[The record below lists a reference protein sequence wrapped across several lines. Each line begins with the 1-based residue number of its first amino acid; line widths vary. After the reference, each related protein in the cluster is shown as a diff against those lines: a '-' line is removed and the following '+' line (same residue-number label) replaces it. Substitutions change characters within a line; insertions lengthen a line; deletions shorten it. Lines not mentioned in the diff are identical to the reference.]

1 MQRLVNPIYDPSH
14 AKPLGWGSLP
24 VVFDDRGARM
34 AVGSEEIS
42 YLFRTSGHVGDEW
55 RLSGYLTPAHSIA
68 FGPADE
74 VFTGDDDGG
83 LTISKI
89 SDARLL
95 RDLPRDGADQ
105 EALQPFENRWA
116 PIPPEGI
123 QPPIDRSL
131 GPLKEFEDLGKMILT
146 SRPSNSSGWALR
158 SIGPNAEIFDSGAQV
173 VVLTL
178 ALEGATEAA
187 FGADGKAV
195 ALRSSGHVR
204 VWSLDPK
211 YYIASICVRL
221 RAYARLT
228 PINWDPDLYRNV
240 CGSIRVSAMGTQ

>member
-89 SDARLL
+89 SDGRLF
-95 RDLPRDGADQ
+95 RDLTRDGADQ
-105 EALQPFENRWA
+105 EALQPVENRWA

-211 YYIASICVRL
+211 YY
-221 RAYARLT
+221 
-228 PINWDPDLYRNV
+228 
-240 CGSIRVSAMGTQ
+240 